1 MYNLDVV
8 IAVGYR
14 VNSYEATQ
22 FRIWATSVLKEYLK
36 KGFVLDDER
45 LKGKNVSEQITSM
58 ICLTEF
64 ARSGLLS
71 VDTTRN

>member
-22 FRIWATSVLKEYLK
+22 FRIWATQVLKEYLT

-45 LKGKNVSEQITSM
+45 RLLQATLASCHRAG
-58 ICLTEF
+58 TEIQ
-64 ARSGLLS
+64 SGC
-71 VDTTRN
+71 